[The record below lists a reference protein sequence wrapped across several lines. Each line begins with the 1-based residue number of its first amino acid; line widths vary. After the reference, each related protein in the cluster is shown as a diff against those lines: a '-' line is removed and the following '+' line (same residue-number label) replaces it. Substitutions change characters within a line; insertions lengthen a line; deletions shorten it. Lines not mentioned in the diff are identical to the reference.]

1 MSPLVITLLIVAGI
15 VVLFLIGYINHMVE
29 NNKLEKAR
37 QKADLADRLRR
48 CADVSDSL
56 PGQFM
61 TPALKLLL
69 ARFMLHF
76 AERLLAVDKNQPKV
90 KDRVEE
96 LRGLVAQGDAIPVRN
111 QPQLIHNEV
120 KAKEVRVVLEILHGQ
135 ITRAAQDN
143 LLPSGEAKQWLEE
156 VRHILVQL
164 HIELFTNAGQNAM
177 QQGQPGHARLAFE
190 RGVQYIRKQPDAKR
204 YVTPLSLLEKQLARA
219 NSMVLENNKPVVD
232 EANELTDGMK
242 SMDGDDDWKKKNM
255 YD

>member
-15 VVLFLIGYINHMVE
+15 AILFLIGYINHMVE

-37 QKADLADRLRR
+37 QKADLSDRLRR

-61 TPALKLLL
+61 SPALKQLLNRL
-69 ARFMLHF
+69 MLQF
-76 AERLLAVDKNQPKV
+76 AERLLDVDKSQSNV
-90 KDRVEE
+90 KDRIEE
-96 LRGLVAQGDAIPVRN
+96 LRGLIGQGDALVVRN
-111 QPQLIHNEV
+111 PPQPIVNEA

-135 ITRAAQDN
+135 ITRAAQDK
-143 LLPSGEAKQWLEE
+143 LIPTPEAKTWLEE
-156 VRHILVQL
+156 VRHILVQV
-164 HIELFTNAGQNAM
+164 HIELFTTAGQSAM

-204 YVTPLSLLEKQLARA
+204 YQTPLSMLEKQLARA
-219 NSMVLENNKPVVD
+219 NAQVLESNKPADD
-232 EANELTDGMK
+232 ETNELNEGLN
-242 SMDGDDDWKKKNM
+242 SLGDDDWKKKNM

>member
-37 QKADLADRLRR
+37 LKADLADRIRR
-48 CADVSDSL
+48 CTDVSESL

-61 TPALKLLL
+61 APALKLLL
-69 ARFMLHF
+69 SRLMLQF
-76 AERLLAVDKNQPKV
+76 AERLLAVDKSQNSV
-90 KDRVEE
+90 KGRVEE
-96 LRGLVAQGDAIPVRN
+96 LRSLVAQGDAIPVRN
-111 QPQLIHNEV
+111 QPQLISNEA
-120 KAKEVRVVLEILHGQ
+120 KAKEVRLTLETLHGL
-135 ITRAAQDN
+135 ITRAAQEN
-143 LLPSGEAKQWLEE
+143 HLPQGEAKQWLQE

-164 HIELFTNAGQNAM
+164 HIELFTNAGQNAL

-204 YVTPLSLLEKQLARA
+204 YQTPLSVLEKQLARA
-219 NSMVLENNKPVVD
+219 NAMVLENTKPALD
-232 EANELTDGMK
+232 EANELTDGLK

>member
-1 MSPLVITLLIVAGI
+1 VSPLVITLLIVAGI

-37 QKADLADRLRR
+37 LKADLADRIRR
-48 CADVSDSL
+48 CNDVSDSL

-61 TPALKLLL
+61 SPALKQLLN
-69 ARFMLHF
+69 RFMLQF
-76 AERLLAVDKNQPKV
+76 AERLLTVDKNIAGV

-96 LRGLVAQGDAIPVRN
+96 LRGLTAQGDAIVVRN
-111 QPQLIHNEV
+111 PVQQIVNEAR
-120 KAKEVRVVLEILHGQ
+120 AKEIRLTLETLHGL
-135 ITRAAQDN
+135 ITRAAQEN
-143 LLPSGEAKQWLEE
+143 LLPQGEAKQWLQE

-204 YVTPLSLLEKQLARA
+204 YLAPLSVLEKQLARA
-219 NSMVLENNKPVVD
+219 NTMVLENNKPVTD
-232 EANELTDGMK
+232 EANELTDGLK

>member
-15 VVLFLIGYINHMVE
+15 VILFVIGYINHMVE
-29 NNKLEKAR
+29 NNKLERAR
-37 QKADLADRLRR
+37 LKADLADRIRR
-48 CADVSDSL
+48 CNDVSDSL

-69 ARFMLHF
+69 TRLLLQF
-76 AERLLAVDKNQPKV
+76 AERLLAVDKTQAGV
-90 KDRVEE
+90 KDRVDE
-96 LRGLVAQGDAIPVRN
+96 LRALVAQGDGIPVRN
-111 QPQLIHNEV
+111 PPQPIVNEA
-120 KAKEVRVVLEILHGQ
+120 KAKEVRVTLEILHGQ

-143 LLPSGEAKQWLEE
+143 LLPNAEAKQWLQE

-164 HIELFTNAGQNAM
+164 HIELFTNTGQNAM

-204 YVTPLSLLEKQLARA
+204 YQAPLSQLEKQLARA
-219 NSMVLENNKPVVD
+219 NSMVLENTKPATD
-232 EANELTDGMK
+232 EPNELTDGLK
-242 SMDGDDDWKKKNM
+242 SLDGDEDWKKKNM